1 MLCLG
6 DKQNEER
13 KLPDSDF
20 VVVFQEEYQ
29 WEEYKQIL
37 QWKPNYRHKPKH
49 KLSIVIN

>member
-6 DKQNEER
+6 NKQNEER

-29 WEEYKQIL
+29 
-37 QWKPNYRHKPKH
+37 
-49 KLSIVIN
+49 